1 MERFGGADS
10 VRREVV
16 AATDEAGG
24 VEGDGDGVDAAL
36 VVDGT
41 DDGEAAAVEV
51 ECVSKR

>member
-1 MERFGGADS
+1 MEGFRDANS

-16 AATDEAGG
+16 AAADEAGD